1 MRPTFM
7 YIIALNAMKYTMILR
22 YTPAMTAPKKEHQ
35 EKIADFRNSI
45 ADVIERARYFD
56 ETTVLTSRGKRVAVV
71 VGMDFY
77 ERAIEAL
84 GEQRVPADPK
94 AQRDV
99 GAARTIAES

>member
-1 MRPTFM
+1 M
-7 YIIALNAMKYTMILR
+7 YIIAVNAVKYIMILG

-56 ETTVLTSRGKRVAVV
+56 ETTVLTSRGKRVAVM

-77 ERAIEAL
+77 ERALEAL
-84 GEQRVPADPK
+84 GEQRVLVDAK
-94 AQRDV
+94 AQRDIA
-99 GAARTIAES
+99 AARNIAES